1 MNWFKKLKLSL
12 AVAKTV
18 YTGKGA
24 KTLERVD
31 RASDAAAHIIEG
43 LKIAKEAVKK

>member
-1 MNWFKKLKLSL
+1 MNWFEKVKLTL

-24 KTLERVD
+24 KTLEKVD
-31 RASDAAAHIIEG
+31 RASDAAAHILEG
-43 LKIAKEAVKK
+43 LRIAKDAVKK